1 MRIAV
6 TGGAGYIGSV
16 VTEVLLAEGHE
27 VLVIDDLSKG
37 HAESVPDGARFAAL
51 DIGNRPDVAVALR
64 DFATEAVIH
73 MAASS
78 LVGES
83 VSEPSKYYAANVVS
97 ALSLLDAMAQ
107 SGVTRLVFS
116 STAAVYGEPDKQPIE
131 ETDPLQPTN
140 PYGETKLAFERAL
153 AWYARAYGLASISLR
168 YFNAAGATE
177 RNGERHDPETHL
189 IPLVLQ
195 AAAGRRREVAV
206 FGDDYP
212 TADGTCIRDYV
223 HVEDIA
229 RAHVRALPALEPGIC
244 PGLQP
249 RLRRPRLLGARGDR
263 GGSVGD
269 RARHSRQDGRPAARR
284 SRRTDRQRG
293 TGAAPSGL
301 GAAPPLA
308 RDHRRVRVDVDG
320 APWLVRGC
328 LMKFSVAW
336 TVTAR
341 SACLR
346 AIRILPNSG
355 GQP

>member
-16 VTEVLLAEGHE
+16 VTEVLLAEGHD

-37 HAESVPDGARFAAL
+37 HADSVAEGARLAPL
-51 DIGNRPDVAVALR
+51 DIGNRADVTAALLGFR
-64 DFATEAVIH
+64 TEAVIH

-83 VSEPSKYYAANVVS
+83 VSDPAKYYAANVVS
-97 ALSLLDAMAQ
+97 GLSLLDAMAQ

-131 ETDPLQPTN
+131 EADPLQPTN

-153 AWYARAYGLASISLR
+153 RWYARACGLASISLR
-168 YFNAAGATE
+168 YFNAAGATD
-177 RNGERHDPETHL
+177 RHGERHDPETHL

-212 TADGTCIRDYV
+212 TADGTCVRDYV

-229 RAHVRALPALEPGIC
+229 RAHVLALPLLEPGTAGVYNLGCGGRGFSVRDVIEAAASVTGRRI
-244 PGLQP
+244 PVRMAG
-249 RLRRPRLLGARGDR
+249 RRPGD
-263 GGSVGD
+263 
-269 RARHSRQDGRPAARR
+269 PAVLVASAELARR
-284 SRRTDRQRG
+284 RLGWEPRH
-293 TGAAPSGL
+293 PSL
-301 GAAPPLA
+301 QAIVA
-308 RDHRRVRVDVDG
+308 
-320 APWLVRGC
+320 
-328 LMKFSVAW
+328 SAW
-336 TVTAR
+336 TWMVRRGLSEA
-341 SACLR
+341 A
-346 AIRILPNSG
+346 
-355 GQP
+355 